1 MESGSVS
8 KLLQTTQQKT
18 FLPSIPPS
26 TPPST
31 SPYNPYTPRHWLEGV
46 NSIEVFEIEVNKK
59 RKVLIFLGENH
70 YPNSVKQVDP
80 CLFESSPQN
89 IKMNF
94 EDWINYV
101 ETLLPPGKKL
111 DIFLEHEFPLG
122 SGQRQSNFALYKL
135 YKHPTQHPI
144 QKQSLPFTS
153 FLSSDF
159 EKDIVD
165 KFSPKSTNYQPSPT
179 LRVHLVDVRDRK
191 FTKTLSAMEP
201 FRYALPESILKQ
213 LNYIRN
219 STSVDVMKKYLDGFF
234 VEDKKLVKIKNI
246 IIIWEELLRI
256 KKQIQAIRD
265 EFWRDAVRSWWSS
278 LYSIF
283 LIDLQT
289 LQAEYREDREMKF
302 MTSRKLFLHLQEYIS
317 KIIFIHRQFLVKV
330 MDVYC
335 ISRILRTFSDD
346 MTSEYALTVTGYDH
360 FINLSLFIM
369 KASKK
374 SPAFSNINPDT
385 YNDCLD
391 ITDAIPILE
400 KLMEDTQSFV

>member
-165 KFSPKSTNYQPSPT
+165 KLSPKSTNYQPSPT

-302 MTSRKLFLHLQEYIS
+302 MTSRKLFLHLQDASFLYN
-317 KIIFIHRQFLVKV
+317 KRHPIIQK
-330 MDVYC
+330 MD
-335 ISRILRTFSDD
+335 
-346 MTSEYALTVTGYDH
+346 LT
-360 FINLSLFIM
+360 
-369 KASKK
+369 
-374 SPAFSNINPDT
+374 
-385 YNDCLD
+385 
-391 ITDAIPILE
+391 
-400 KLMEDTQSFV
+400 